1 MKTSEQRINN
11 IIGQLYGV
19 DKMIKDDK
27 DCFAV
32 VTQMKAAKS
41 AFSSL
46 FNSYIEE
53 NFISCLGKCGKGR
66 DDDFLKKLIAELT
79 K

>member
-11 IIGQLYGV
+11 IVGQLRGV
-19 DKMIKDDK
+19 GRMIEDEKE
-27 DCFAV
+27 CFAV
-32 VTQMKAAKS
+32 ITQMKAAKS

-53 NFISCLGKCGKGR
+53 NFINCLGKCGKGK